1 MRDSLSKLQGA
12 AECFIFAVLIIQRRL
27 AHTFR
32 WLLREHDG
40 VTVLQVKVA
49 GWSGFDLDRE

>member
-49 GWSGFDLDRE
+49 GWSGFDLS